1 MVTYGDP
8 TLNPTL
14 SKGKA
19 KDQTLTGIDSQTN
32 TIVGDVNYITNKG
45 SGGKDKLTGGDDA
58 SNFLFGDA
66 QFDMHDS
73 AKGETIS
80 WWAAAIPAIVNSLTS
95 FTATRFKCLS
105 LPRAARTS

>member
-1 MVTYGDP
+1 MVTCGYP

-14 SKGKA
+14 AKGKA

-73 AKGETIS
+73 AKGGDDKLVGGSNTGDSEFVDQLYGD
-80 WWAAAIPAIVNSLTS
+80 AFQMFE
-95 FTATRFKCLS
+95 FTQGG
-105 LPRAARTS
+105 

>member
-45 SGGKDKLTGGDDA
+45 SGGKDKLTGGDDT
-58 SNFLFGDA
+58 SN
-66 QFDMHDS
+66 
-73 AKGETIS
+73 
-80 WWAAAIPAIVNSLTS
+80 VNK
-95 FTATRFKCLS
+95 RS
-105 LPRAARTS
+105 LPTHHLMVGQLERLG

>member
-66 QFDMHDS
+66 QFDMHD
-73 AKGETIS
+73 
-80 WWAAAIPAIVNSLTS
+80 
-95 FTATRFKCLS
+95 
-105 LPRAARTS
+105 